1 MTRSISEAYVVL
13 IKRTFNTRFVLSRL
27 TRVPLLKSL
36 IGKAFFEGD
45 DIMILPRDGTV
56 RRIINMEMEVDPG
69 EDLVVPSDIIRE
81 TVKRFK
87 GGAIMNFCICR
98 ESNRCDDY
106 PRELGCMFLGPG
118 AERISPSLARQ
129 VDEQEALEHVDRCQE
144 AGLVHLIGRNK
155 IDSMWLNTGPKEDLL
170 TICNCCPCCCLW
182 KMIPNL
188 DNDLGR
194 SITSMPGIIVS
205 VTDSCRGC
213 GACTKGVC
221 FVSAVT
227 LMDGKASIEQ
237 GRCRGCGRC
246 VEVCPHDAIAITV
259 VGDPI
264 AESLARLAPLV
275 SPRH

>member
-1 MTRSISEAYVVL
+1 MTRSISEAYVVI
-13 IKRTFNTRFVLSRL
+13 IKRTFNTRFVISRL
-27 TRVPLLKSL
+27 TRVPLLKGL
-36 IGKAFFEGD
+36 IEKAFFEGD

-56 RRIINMEMEVDPG
+56 RRTINMDMEVDPG

-87 GGAIMNFCICR
+87 GGVIMNFCICR
-98 ESNRCDDY
+98 ESDRCDDY
-106 PRELGCMFLGPG
+106 PWELGCMFLGPG

-129 VDEQEALEHVDRCQE
+129 VGEEEALDHIDRCRE

-155 IDSMWLNTGPKEDLL
+155 IDSLWLNTGPKEDLL

-194 SITSMPGIIVS
+194 RITSMPGITVK
-205 VTDSCRGC
+205 VRDTCRGC
-213 GACTKGVC
+213 GACTQGVC
-221 FVSAVT
+221 FVDAIAMT
-227 LMDGKASIEQ
+227 DGKVSIDQ

-246 VEVCPHDAIAITV
+246 VEACAHDAMEITV
-259 VGDPI
+259 VGNPM
-264 AESLARLAPLV
+264 AESLARLASLV
-275 SPRH
+275 SPRQ

>member
-56 RRIINMEMEVDPG
+56 RRTISMDMEVDPG
-69 EDLVVPSDIIRE
+69 EDLVVPSDIIRD
-81 TVKRFK
+81 TVRRFK

-106 PRELGCMFLGPG
+106 PRELGCLFLGPG

-155 IDSMWLNTGPKEDLL
+155 IDSLWLNTGPKEDLL

-194 SITSMPGIIVS
+194 SITSMPGITVS
-205 VTDSCRGC
+205 VTDDCRGC
-213 GACTKGVC
+213 GACTKGAC
-221 FVSAVT
+221 FVGAVMIT
-227 LMDGKASIEQ
+227 EGRAIIDQ

-246 VEVCPHDAIAITV
+246 VEVCPHDAIEIAV
-259 VGDPI
+259 VGDPM
-264 AESLARLAPLV
+264 AESMARLLPLV
-275 SPRH
+275 SPKD